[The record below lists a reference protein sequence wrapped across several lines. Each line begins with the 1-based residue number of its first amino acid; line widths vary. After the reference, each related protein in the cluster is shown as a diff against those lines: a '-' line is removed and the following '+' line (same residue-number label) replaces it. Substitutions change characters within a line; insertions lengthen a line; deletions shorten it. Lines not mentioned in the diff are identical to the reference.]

1 MDNGDI
7 TAAAQ
12 LTMLN
17 DVGHVVCLGAEFH
30 RWHATK
36 GTAGPCTPAEGL
48 VAGE

>member
-30 RWHATK
+30 RWHSTK